1 MRTLS
6 FTAATVLVVAGI
18 LAAVYGIAEERMKP
32 IATGLVLIFGSGVF
46 ATLYLGNTPA
56 NRALRTGLL

>member
-46 ATLYLGNTPA
+46 ATLYLGT
-56 NRALRTGLL
+56 RRRIEL